1 MSYCPF
7 KEFKDLLGIP
17 GEGVHSL
24 RLLNTAAM
32 DYIFTIILAIAT
44 SYFSDIPLVLTT
56 IMWFMIGII
65 LHILFGVST
74 NTTRY
79 LGINCN

>member
-32 DYIFTIILAIAT
+32 DYIFTNKDFIR
-44 SYFSDIPLVLTT
+44 SRQPSMY
-56 IMWFMIGII
+56 
-65 LHILFGVST
+65 
-74 NTTRY
+74 
-79 LGINCN
+79 